1 MHSSLDEHSGLAFN
15 LFLGISAAAFLM
27 ILASGIAMSN
37 VVAAVIAGAGLA
49 VIIVVGGTINLVPDS
64 MRSQATERTLSVA

>member
-15 LFLGISAAAFLM
+15 LFLGISAAASLM

-37 VVAAVIAGAGLA
+37 VVAAVIAGSSFQMKVL
-49 VIIVVGGTINLVPDS
+49 
-64 MRSQATERTLSVA
+64 